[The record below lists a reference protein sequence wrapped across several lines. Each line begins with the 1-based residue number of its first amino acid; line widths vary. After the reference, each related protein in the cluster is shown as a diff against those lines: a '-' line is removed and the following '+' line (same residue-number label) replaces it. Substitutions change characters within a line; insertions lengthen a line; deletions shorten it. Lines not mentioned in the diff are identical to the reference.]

1 MSDNPFP
8 LTPGQRGEAVR
19 DLQRRLIGAGWVTG
33 EVVAGTFCEV
43 TEAALARFQAERGL
57 RPTAVCDEDTWTALV
72 EASWRLG
79 DRLLVLAAPNQR
91 GDDVA
96 ELQQALARLGFD
108 PGRAD
113 GILGPATARA
123 LEDFQHNAG
132 LYVDGVC
139 GPDTVRM
146 LQVYARQS
154 GTGPGVSVV
163 RELATLTAHARTLAD
178 LRIVIGQFG
187 GLSALT
193 RPLVQALR
201 QRSATVVA
209 SDETDAAS
217 QAASANSFQANVY
230 VGIEAQADAPTYVH
244 YFAVPQFESAGG
256 RALAELV
263 AEHTTARLTGFEP
276 VVTGMR
282 LPVLR
287 ETRMPAVL
295 IVLGAVQEALD
306 QSSELVAAVVS
317 ALEDWTQRPLP
328 ADVLRDITPAA
339 GVPGPAPAD

>member
-1 MSDNPFP
+1 
-8 LTPGQRGEAVR
+8 
-19 DLQRRLIGAGWVTG
+19 
-33 EVVAGTFCEV
+33 
-43 TEAALARFQAERGL
+43 
-57 RPTAVCDEDTWTALV
+57 
-72 EASWRLG
+72 
-79 DRLLVLAAPNQR
+79 
-91 GDDVA
+91 
-96 ELQQALARLGFD
+96 
-108 PGRAD
+108 
-113 GILGPATARA
+113 
-123 LEDFQHNAG
+123 
-132 LYVDGVC
+132 
-139 GPDTVRM
+139 VRM

-276 VVTGMR
+276 VLTGMR
-282 LPVLR
+282 LPVRR
-287 ETRMPAVL
+287 ETRMPADL